1 MLLPAKAGKQPT
13 ATASHEG
20 SAKRTEMT
28 CGLRWILSKSKF
40 HKTLL
45 LSLCYVSVAIGWVSL
60 GHEQR
65 PSIRQTPPYPHHA
78 PMGLCYP
85 SLSLS
90 HHGLSGE
97 HIFESAHSG
106 DTRSGLCRRLSYGR
120 SIYKRWLLQSKRLL
134 T

>member
-13 ATASHEG
+13 ATASHRG

-65 PSIRQTPPYPHHA
+65 PSPA
-78 PMGLCYP
+78 K
-85 SLSLS
+85 
-90 HHGLSGE
+90 
-97 HIFESAHSG
+97 
-106 DTRSGLCRRLSYGR
+106 DT
-120 SIYKRWLLQSKRLL
+120 KRLAL
-134 T
+134 RGFITSYLIVSEYL